1 MMVEDLF
8 GIKIEPSE
16 KTSPGDKVRFT
27 AGVRDVLARIL
38 DSEGGKALAR
48 SIRFHKKTVLLQP
61 YEGGDGCNAAE
72 WHWGKRGETYSTVRF
87 SPGSCGSGG
96 CTAPCKGII
105 NASLPHEVL
114 FHELVHSLR
123 RVSGHMHSWLLLGK
137 MLNYQD
143 SEEFTAILTTNIFI
157 SDVTNHQKSGLRAD
171 YATDD
176 ALDPALADSFG
187 FFATGTKAFNLIATF
202 CDENRAFTNLL
213 AHVHA
218 RFNPI
223 AVYYQNQRKAFE
235 IAAEGDSEEV
245 FRHTFAAATAVTSP

>member
-1 MMVEDLF
+1 MMVEELF

-16 KTSPGDKVRFT
+16 KSSPRDQVLFT
-27 AGVRDVLARIL
+27 AGVRDVLSRIL

-48 SIRFHKKTVLLQP
+48 SIRYHNKTVLLQP
-61 YEGGDGCNAAE
+61 YDGEGCNAQE
-72 WHWGKRGETYSTVRF
+72 WHWGTRGETYSTVRF
-87 SPGSCGSGG
+87 SPGACGSGG
-96 CTAPCKGII
+96 CTSPCKGII

-123 RVSGHMHSWLLLGK
+123 RVSGHLHSWILLGK

-187 FFATGTKAFNLIATF
+187 FFSTGTKVFNLIATF
-202 CDENRAFTNLL
+202 CDENPAFTKML
-213 AHVHA
+213 AHMHA

-223 AVYYQNQRKAFE
+223 AAYYHNQRKAFE
-235 IAAEGDSEEV
+235 IAADGDAEEV
-245 FRHTFAAATAVTSP
+245 FGHTFDAANAGG

>member
-1 MMVEDLF
+1 MMIEERF
-8 GIKIEPSE
+8 GITIDP
-16 KTSPGDKVRFT
+16 TWQGAPGNKLRFI

-38 DSEGGKALAR
+38 SSEGGKALAR
-48 SIRFHKKTVLLQP
+48 SLRYHKKTVLLQP
-61 YEGGDGCNAAE
+61 YEGDVGCNAQE
-72 WHWGKRGETYSTVRF
+72 WHWGTRGDTYSTVRF

-123 RVSGHMHSWLLLGK
+123 RVSGHLHSWLLLGK

-176 ALDPALADSFG
+176 ALDPALADSLG

-202 CDENRAFTNLL
+202 CDENRGFTNLL
-213 AHVHA
+213 AHVRA

-245 FRHTFAAATAVTSP
+245 FRHTFDAATANTGP

>member
-1 MMVEDLF
+1 MIEERF
-8 GIKIEPSE
+8 GIKIDPTWQGAAGN
-16 KTSPGDKVRFT
+16 KLRFV
-27 AGVRDVLARIL
+27 AGVRDVLGRIL
-38 DSEGGKALAR
+38 NSDGGKALAR
-48 SIRFHKKTVLLQP
+48 SLRYHEKIILLQP
-61 YEGGDGCNAAE
+61 YEGDGGCNAQE
-72 WHWGKRGETYSTVRF
+72 WHWGPRGETYSTVRF
-87 SPGSCGSGG
+87 SPGACGSGG
-96 CTAPCKGII
+96 CTSPCKGII

-123 RVSGHMHSWLLLGK
+123 RVSGHMHPWLMLGR

-187 FFATGTKAFNLIATF
+187 FFASGTKAFNLIATF
-202 CDENRAFTNLL
+202 CLENPAFTKML
-213 AHVHA
+213 AHLHA

-223 AVYYQNQRKAFE
+223 AVYYHNQRKAFD
-235 IAAEGDSEEV
+235 IAAEGDSEDV
-245 FRHTFAAATAVTSP
+245 FKHTFAAATANTGP